1 MWIIHITKEWGGGR
15 LPSSRLNV
23 AMEIY
28 QSTHIRWRTQKRPPP
43 PCDAFQ
49 PSAFCS
55 CPFCW
60 VHAGERCVQLRT
72 YTTLP
77 RLHPRWREKQ
87 KNGGSRRRRW
97 VDESKNSVFSWTT
110 VGLESARSFRQ
121 WPLYQPWISLAVR
134 VELTCVWTAVI
145 KTLPIFN
152 DSIRIVVEFLLLS
165 LEKLG
170 FKKENARRCAQH
182 DGPGFGTLHTERA

>member
-1 MWIIHITKEWGGGR
+1 
-15 LPSSRLNV
+15 
-23 AMEIY
+23 MEIY

-87 KNGGSRRRRW
+87 NKKKRGQPPPSLGRR
-97 VDESKNSVFSWTT
+97 E
-110 VGLESARSFRQ
+110 
-121 WPLYQPWISLAVR
+121 
-134 VELTCVWTAVI
+134 
-145 KTLPIFN
+145 
-152 DSIRIVVEFLLLS
+152 
-165 LEKLG
+165 
-170 FKKENARRCAQH
+170 
-182 DGPGFGTLHTERA
+182 